1 MWASGPSV
9 TCEVSKSQGFNCVRD
24 LIGNYCRFT
33 GISNSKISV
42 EISVKCIRDFELMAD
57 LSGVGTRPVHFLMYN
72 CTDAP
77 IGRCSRIILLCL
89 CAAVSVVLWNLIF
102 NRQQQGFEIRTAT
115 QSVAMPFA
123 PDWTVPL
130 RLRCRDQLDD
140 NVATQVLSREVIV
153 RHVYFDPRPRNGYYN
168 TTVFLMEAKGSHL
181 PKERF
186 SGCRVGQY
194 TSKEVYL
201 RSLKKNNGTL
211 TLVECYNVPGVVR
224 NGDSAFLFYN
234 ISTHLTVQVSSL
246 KPLFLPEPGSAHK
259 PPSATVVMCVGM
271 IRLGNHTPSEHGM
284 LYHWLRYHKVVG
296 VDHVHMFTQNNFV
309 MDGGL
314 QNEVVKQALR
324 EGYLSIDFWPKWLS
338 FKEVKGVKNSQI
350 LAYQDCLN
358 RFRGVYDYAVYA
370 DSDDFFVPVKK
381 NTSIKY
387 YLKTW
392 CSGKTS
398 TCKFTWRQYFP
409 SCGWNPDFIEPNGN
423 VTGAVTYKKTY
434 DHKYPK
440 SAHQLRAI
448 LKVGVHNPKDVQK
461 GYRAPRHSVPP
472 QEAYFAHIRFGKGKC

>member
-1 MWASGPSV
+1 
-9 TCEVSKSQGFNCVRD
+9 
-24 LIGNYCRFT
+24 
-33 GISNSKISV
+33 
-42 EISVKCIRDFELMAD
+42 MAG
-57 LSGVGTRPVHFLMYN
+57 LSGVGTRLVHFLMYN
-72 CTDAP
+72 CADAP
-77 IGRCSRIILLCL
+77 IGRCRRITLLCL
-89 CAAVSVVLWNLIF
+89 CAVVSVVLWHLIP
-102 NRQQQGFEIRTAT
+102 NRQRFEIRAAT
-115 QSVAMPFA
+115 QHVVAMPYV
-123 PDWTVPL
+123 PDWSTSL

-140 NVATQVLSREVIV
+140 SVATQVLSREVIV
-153 RHVYFDPRPRNGYYN
+153 RRVYFDPRPRDGYHN
-168 TTVFLMEAKGSHL
+168 TTVFLLETKGSHL

-194 TSKEVYL
+194 TSKEINL
-201 RSLKKNNGTL
+201 HTLKRNYGTL
-211 TLVECYNVPGVVR
+211 TLVHCYNVPGVR

-234 ISTHLTVQVSSL
+234 ISTHLTVEVSSL
-246 KPLFLPEPGSAHK
+246 KPMFLPEPRSAHK

-271 IRLGNHTPSEHGM
+271 IRSGEHSPSDHGM

-324 EGYLSIDFWPKWLS
+324 EGYLSIDFWPKWLN
-338 FKEVKGVKNSQI
+338 FNEVEGVKNSQM

-381 NTSIKY
+381 NKSIKY

-392 CSGKTS
+392 CSGTTS
-398 TCKFTWRQYFP
+398 TCKFTWRRYFP

-423 VTGAVTYKKTY
+423 VTGAVTYKRTR
-434 DHKYPK
+434 DEGMPK

-448 LKVGVHNPKDVQK
+448 LRVGVHNPKAVRK
-461 GYRAPRHSVPP
+461 GYTAPHHIPP